1 MSLIDVLDQ
10 IWTQIL
16 NVMAIFVTPDWSL
29 LVSLLPVIVVAA
41 LVGPFLTGLMMGTVV
56 YMAKRPRV
64 KVAFEEGPK
73 VAEIGPGGDPVFP
86 IGLPHCR
93 RDALIYPS
101 GTLRCERCHDAL
113 AVVCPMCGLGRTA
126 LIDTCS
132 NCGLVLKVKTR
143 AVAVRSTAGPKPG
156 GAAAA

>member
-16 NVMAIFVTPDWSL
+16 NVMAIFVTPDWGL

-56 YMAKRPRV
+56 YMAKRPRL

-86 IGLPHCR
+86 VGLPTAGAMPSSTR
-93 RDALIYPS
+93 RGPFVANAATTPWRSSARCAGS
-101 GTLRCERCHDAL
+101 GARRSSTRA
-113 AVVCPMCGLGRTA
+113 RTA
-126 LIDTCS
+126 VWS
-132 NCGLVLKVKTR
+132 
-143 AVAVRSTAGPKPG
+143 
-156 GAAAA
+156 